1 MIYHKHGYE
10 YREYREYRFVLS
22 DKFRIFAYTMRYFLL
37 LVTTMVLTSC
47 EHPAPADYGWP

>member
-22 DKFRIFAYTMRYFLL
+22 DKFRFFANKLAIFISNL
-37 LVTTMVLTSC
+37 
-47 EHPAPADYGWP
+47 